1 MKTIGDVLKKARELR
16 GYSQAYVAEQIRAIT
31 RESFSR
37 AALAQ
42 IEAGSTKNPKPANMQ
57 AACDVLGID
66 FRSALKG
73 EFRER
78 TKSNEEPSSGKTPAQ
93 VITWETPDD
102 LPAGVYAI
110 VPRVRLFLSAGNGRY
125 ATEEELGA
133 PLAFTAQWIH
143 ERGLHKKN
151 LVCVNAIGD
160 SMEPRIHC
168 GDTLLVNVG
177 DKTVTDGNVYAIRYG
192 DDLRVKRLFK
202 RFDGGFIIRSDNS
215 AKYPDEIAAPL
226 DIEAGHISVI
236 GRVVWVSGNI

>member
-1 MKTIGDVLKKARELR
+1 MREILKEELEKRDWTPYEFEKHSGVPQPTTYRFLKGPHGDPKTETVKKWARALGLTEQQLR
-16 GYSQAYVAEQIRAIT
+16 G
-31 RESFSR
+31 
-37 AALAQ
+37 L
-42 IEAGSTKNPKPANMQ
+42 
-57 AACDVLGID
+57 
-66 FRSALKG
+66 
-73 EFRER
+73 
-78 TKSNEEPSSGKTPAQ
+78 EPIGKTAEKKQESDGSKQPTAQ
-93 VITWETPDD
+93 VIAWETPDD
-102 LPAGVYAI
+102 LPSGVYAI

-177 DKTVTDGNVYAIRYG
+177 DKAVTDGNVYAIRYG

-226 DIEAGHISVI
+226 DIEAGHICVI